1 MRQLHVHVY
10 HRSVIKGFTSSNIS
24 LKGQLSS
31 LMMASMMK
39 ISVSNY
45 PKLETSQ
52 TSYKHLKSV

>member
-1 MRQLHVHVY
+1 MYVC
-10 HRSVIKGFTSSNIS
+10 HRSVIISIKDFTSSNIS
-24 LKGQLSS
+24 SKGQLSS

>member
-1 MRQLHVHVY
+1 MRQLHVC
-10 HRSVIKGFTSSNIS
+10 HRNVIISIKGFTSSNIS

-52 TSYKHLKSV
+52 TIVYSL